1 MAGFLLFQW
10 GFALNKSSRITF
22 SIKGSEMHVALDLK
36 KMSTIQNNKTN
47 TLLTKSLLSVLGL
60 WEGLT
65 SSVLDSNASL
75 Q

>member
-10 GFALNKSSRITF
+10 GFALNKSSSFIF

-47 TLLTKSLLSVLGL
+47 TLTYEQSFKCSGTLRRIDIFS
-60 WEGLT
+60 
-65 SSVLDSNASL
+65 A
-75 Q
+75 